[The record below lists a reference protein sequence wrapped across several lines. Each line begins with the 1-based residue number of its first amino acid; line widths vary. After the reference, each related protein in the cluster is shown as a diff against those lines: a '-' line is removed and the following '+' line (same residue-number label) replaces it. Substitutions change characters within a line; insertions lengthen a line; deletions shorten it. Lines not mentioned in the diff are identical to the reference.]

1 MKNRIILA
9 LLLLILVLASCS
21 TSEKANTT
29 EIVEEKIE
37 HVDYTSLL
45 SFQMDSNTAKQ
56 KVTVKSFIDG
66 DTTHFIVPETISA
79 DGVLKARYLAINT
92 PESTGKIEE
101 WGKKASEFTKNKLK
115 NATEIWIESDNS
127 SWNLD
132 STGARYLVWVWY
144 REGDGEFKNLNLE
157 ILQNGLAIPSSS
169 ANNRYGSYCQ
179 NAISQARSEK
189 LNVWSGE
196 KDPDFFYGDAIEIA
210 LKELRANVE
219 EYNGKK
225 VAFEGVVTRNYNNSI
240 YIEDK
245 DEESGMSYGISVYYG
260 YSLTGAG
267 LEIIGIGNRVRIVG
281 TVQYYEGGDS
291 YQVSGIKYRQMMPTD
306 PDNIRL
312 ISSGHSGSYT
322 LVTVDE
328 INNGNVTFIVG
339 DDTVTLK
346 SSIALLDTTV
356 EVKNLKVDSIY
367 TTVNEDSSSN
377 GAMTLYCSNEDGNIQ
392 LRTIKLKDNNGVVLT
407 EKDYLGKTISVKG
420 ILEQYEG
427 SIQIRVFNSED
438 ITIE

>member
-66 DTTHFIVPETISA
+66 DTTHFFVPETISA

-328 INNGNVTFIVG
+328 INNGSVTFIVG

-392 LRTIKLKDNNGVVLT
+392 IRTIKLKDNNGVILT

-427 SIQIRVFNSED
+427 TIQIRVFNSED

>member
-66 DTTHFIVPETISA
+66 DTTHFFVPETISA

-328 INNGNVTFIVG
+328 INNGSVTFIVG

-392 LRTIKLKDNNGVVLT
+392 IRTIKLKDNNGVILT

>member
-21 TSEKANTT
+21 TSEKTNTSG
-29 EIVEEKIE
+29 VAEEKIE

-56 KVTVKSFIDG
+56 RVTVKSFIDG
-66 DTTHFIVPETISA
+66 DTTHFVVPETISA

-179 NAISQARSEK
+179 NAISQARIEK

-240 YIEDK
+240 YIEDR
-245 DEESGMSYGISVYYG
+245 DEESDMSYGISVYYG

-312 ISSGHSGSYT
+312 ISSGHTGSYT
-322 LVTVDE
+322 PVTVDE
-328 INNGNVTFIVG
+328 INNGYVTFIVG
-339 DDTVTLK
+339 DDTITLK

-356 EVKNLKVDSIY
+356 EVNSLNVDSIY

-392 LRTIKLKDNNGVVLT
+392 IRTIKLKDNNGVILT

-427 SIQIRVFNSED
+427 SMQIRVFNSED

>member
-37 HVDYTSLL
+37 HVDYVSLL
-45 SFQMDSNTAKQ
+45 SFQMDSNTVKQ

-79 DGVLKARYLAINT
+79 DGILKARYLAINT

-306 PDNIRL
+306 PNNIRL

-328 INNGNVTFIVG
+328 INNGSVTFIVG

-392 LRTIKLKDNNGVVLT
+392 IRTIKLKDNNGVILT